1 MRDILID
8 LDSIDVKSLYDDTV
22 IRQGENNA
30 SQLVITLNEEFTG
43 YQYLLNF
50 QLNHEVPYNSQEVTP
65 VDGVITFP
73 LINTLTFASGNLKC
87 ELQAYDVNNTLVKS
101 AVFVFRII
109 PAITG
114 TPIIL
119 PPEYAAFLDLGE
131 PESTD
136 VALTLVKRD
145 ADKKFG
151 ITTIDFSSGSLLT
164 QLVAGRLQWDD
175 VYKCLVYGLE
185 GGVGSHQIG
194 QEVNIYARN
203 VDGSLP
209 VGTPVYLAGSTGE
222 LPSINK
228 ATNNGTE
235 QQARVIGVA
244 GGATGIGSNSNG
256 YVLAYGVLHNYDTN
270 AYNLGD
276 ELWLGVNGAI
286 TNVKPSLPAY
296 QVFIGWVIKKSG
308 SGKIFIN
315 PKYSII

>member
-43 YQYLLNF
+43 YSYLLNF
-50 QLNHEVPYNSQEVTP
+50 QLNHETPYNSQEVVP
-65 VDGVITFP
+65 VNGVITFP
-73 LINTLTFASGNLKC
+73 LSNVLTFLSGNLKC
-87 ELQAYDVNNTLVKS
+87 ELQAYDINNTLVKS

-109 PAITG
+109 SAITG
-114 TPIIL
+114 TPVIL
-119 PPEYAAFLDLGE
+119 PPEYSSFLDLGE
-131 PESTD
+131 PESD
-136 VALTLVKRD
+136 DIVSTLVKRD

-151 ITTIDFSSGSLLT
+151 ITTIDFSAGSTLT
-164 QLVAGRLQWDD
+164 QLVSGRLQWDD
-175 VYKCLVYGLE
+175 VYKSLVYGLD

-194 QEVNIYARN
+194 QEINVYARN
-203 VDGSLP
+203 VDGALA
-209 VGTPVYLAGSTGE
+209 VGTPVYIAGSTGE

-244 GGATGIGSNSNG
+244 GGATGIGNNSNG
-256 YVLAYGVLHNYDTN
+256 YVLAYGILHNYNTN

-296 QVFIGWVIKKSG
+296 QVFIGWVIKKAG
-308 SGKIFIN
+308 AGKIFIN
-315 PKYSII
+315 TLRPL